1 MKKIEAVIR
10 PERLMAVSTMLQEM
24 GIMGMNVSELRGHGS
39 EIGEVQVWRGREYKV
54 DLHKKIKLEMVVSDA
69 EVEQAVDMII
79 REAQTGAIG
88 DGKVF
93 VTHIESAYRIRA
105 GETGHNAIT
114 TNGRVVSISPKEPVE
129 DLEIIENT
137 EREAVY

>member
-1 MKKIEAVIR
+1 MKKIEALIR

-69 EVEQAVDMII
+69 DRYGAEENI
-79 REAQTGAIG
+79 R
-88 DGKVF
+88 
-93 VTHIESAYRIRA
+93 
-105 GETGHNAIT
+105 
-114 TNGRVVSISPKEPVE
+114 
-129 DLEIIENT
+129 
-137 EREAVY
+137 